1 MEPDQISSVE
11 ADWSGS
17 TLFVRSLFL
26 VHFNDI
32 SADNMGSRLFAGTV
46 LMKFFKGEVINT
58 YKIGPHA
65 IYNVAMASL
74 GVSGQIL
81 GGRQTSRLFEYMFFT
96 FSHYKWTR

>member
-26 VHFNDI
+26 VDFNDT

-46 LMKFFKGEVINT
+46 RMKFFKGEVINT
-58 YKIGPHA
+58 YKIRPHA
-65 IYNVAMASL
+65 VYNVAMASL

-81 GGRQTSRLFEYMFFT
+81 GGRQTSRLFEYMFFS